1 LLRDRHFFLTIR
13 NLTSAPSV
21 LSNSEL
27 MHVVKVTRTRFR
39 RSVARKERKSFREL
53 TRDYFRTE
61 KGLEFAIE
69 ALVFVVLWAVC
80 AWPIVAAVGAL
91 GELFQRAA

>member
-1 LLRDRHFFLTIR
+1 VLL
-13 NLTSAPSV
+13 
-21 LSNSEL
+21 NSGL
-27 MHVVKVTRTRFR
+27 MHVVKVRRTRFKK
-39 RSVARKERKSFREL
+39 SVARKERKSFHEL

-69 ALVFVVLWAVC
+69 ALFFIVLWAVC